1 MPNQARFR
9 LCPICARAVPLDSTE
24 LFCINDGARMLEE
37 CPRCHAGIHSPYTR
51 HCSSCGLDF
60 HAASSFSR
68 GASTNEVRHATL
80 PDQIPPNRPPPT
92 SSTSSHSVP
101 RSSRNTV
108 SRRWLLLALVAIV
121 APLGWVMTH
130 REATRGVYVGRIPNS
145 RAFVAIATQQG
156 RALAYV
162 CDGERVAEWFR
173 GDLIDGQTLTLRS
186 KTGATLS
193 ANLETNAVSG
203 ALRLP
208 SGDYAFA
215 ALPSPDGAGLY
226 RAEGAN
232 KAVGGWIVL
241 PNGEERAVITTP
253 GGAQPAPKLEAA
265 ERSAAIARFGMSEIQ
280 PVNPHRANSFEF

>member
-1 MPNQARFR
+1 MPDQARFR

-24 LFCINDGARMLEE
+24 LFCINEGARMLEQ

-60 HAASSFSR
+60 HAASSFSNH
-68 GASTNEVRHATL
+68 AFPNDVRHASL
-80 PDQIPPNRPPPT
+80 PDQPPANTLT
-92 SSTSSHSVP
+92 SARSDRTSP
-101 RSSRNTV
+101 RN
-108 SRRWLLLALVAIV
+108 SRRSDLKRWLPLALVVILT
-121 APLGWVMTH
+121 PLAWLTTH
-130 REATRGVYVGRIPNS
+130 RDQMRAVYVGRIPNS
-145 RAFVAIATQQG
+145 KAFVAIATHQG

-162 CDGERVAEWFR
+162 CDGERIAEWFK
-173 GDLIDGQTLTLRS
+173 GNLTDGHALTLRS

-215 ALPSPDGAGLY
+215 ALPTPDGAGLY

-232 KAVGGWIVL
+232 KTVGGWIVL
-241 PNGEERAVITTP
+241 PDGEERAVITTP
-253 GGAQPAPKLEAA
+253 RGAQPAPKLEAA
-265 ERSAAIARFGMSEIQ
+265 DRSVKIARFGMSEIR

>member
-1 MPNQARFR
+1 
-9 LCPICARAVPLDSTE
+9 
-24 LFCINDGARMLEE
+24 
-37 CPRCHAGIHSPYTR
+37 
-51 HCSSCGLDF
+51 
-60 HAASSFSR
+60 
-68 GASTNEVRHATL
+68 
-80 PDQIPPNRPPPT
+80 
-92 SSTSSHSVP
+92 
-101 RSSRNTV
+101 
-108 SRRWLLLALVAIV
+108 LLLALVAIV
-121 APLGWVMTH
+121 APLGWWTTH
-130 REATRGVYVGRIPNS
+130 REAVRGVYVGRIPNS

-173 GDLIDGQTLTLRS
+173 GDLTDGHTLILRS

-193 ANLETNAVSG
+193 ATLETNAISG

-215 ALPSPDGAGLY
+215 ALPSPDGTGLY
-226 RAEGAN
+226 RAEGAD

-241 PNGEERAVITTP
+241 PSGEERAVITTP

-265 ERSAAIARFGMSEIQ
+265 ERSADIARFGMSEIQ